1 MLIVIEAFMSIQ
13 WNDEQPIYR
22 QLEAHVKSLILE
34 SAINEGEAL
43 PSVRLLA
50 MEFTLNPITVS
61 KAIQELVHDGLIE
74 KKRGLG
80 MFVVD
85 GARARLL
92 EQERLKFIKEEWPQ
106 VKERI
111 EMLELSVMDL
121 LGEVKND

>member
-1 MLIVIEAFMSIQ
+1 MSIQ

-22 QLEAHVKSLILE
+22 QLEAHVKGLILE
-34 SAINEGEAL
+34 GDIEEGQAL
-43 PSVRLLA
+43 PSVRVLA
-50 MEFTLNPITVS
+50 IEFTLNPITVS
-61 KAIQELVHDGLIE
+61 KALQELVHDELIE

-80 MFVVD
+80 MFVVS

-92 EQERLKFIKEEWPQ
+92 EQERQKFIKEEWPQ

-111 EMLELSVMDL
+111 EMLELSVSDL

>member
-1 MLIVIEAFMSIQ
+1 MSIQ

-34 SAINEGEAL
+34 RAINEGEAL

-50 MEFTLNPITVS
+50 TEFTLNPITVS
-61 KAIQELVHDGLIE
+61 KAIQELVHDRLIE

-80 MFVVD
+80 MFVVE
-85 GARARLL
+85 GARAQLL
-92 EQERLKFIKEEWPQ
+92 DQERLKFIKEEWPQ

-111 EMLELSVMDL
+111 EMLELSVSDL
-121 LGEVKND
+121 LVEVKND

>member
-1 MLIVIEAFMSIQ
+1 MSIQ